1 MVLRDTY
8 IISMLRTAAFFFLLL
23 MSSCGETPATADSA
37 PAATATEPAKKPV
50 HNAVTDQAQTIRNG
64 LQSVMSEM
72 YNIYSTAQDLRTGNG
87 KEKDGSNTNDK
98 NAEVVLRKSG
108 TVLGSMSILEGSLSA
123 IEQRFNEGMLD
134 QKQAQEMLNKASID
148 LQSYKDDVKRFR
160 DILGDN
166 APVKTG
172 KSEKK

>member
-1 MVLRDTY
+1 MVLRDNY
-8 IISMLRTAAFFFLLL
+8 INSVLRCSALLLL
-23 MSSCGETPATADSA
+23 MMLSSCGQSSDK
-37 PAATATEPAKKPV
+37 PAASTSAETVKAPV
-50 HNAVTDQAQTIRNG
+50 RSVITDQVQSIRNE

-72 YNIYSTAQDLRTGNG
+72 NAIYSAAKGSRAGNG
-87 KEKDGSNTNDK
+87 KEKGEAGDK

-108 TVLGSMSILEGSLSA
+108 TLLGSMFILEGSLSA

-148 LQSYKDDVKRFR
+148 VQSYKDDVKKYREV
-160 DILGDN
+160 LGDK
-166 APVKTG
+166 APVKAE

>member
-1 MVLRDTY
+1 
-8 IISMLRTAAFFFLLL
+8 
-23 MSSCGETPATADSA
+23 
-37 PAATATEPAKKPV
+37 
-50 HNAVTDQAQTIRNG
+50 
-64 LQSVMSEM
+64 MSEM